1 MQTVASLA
9 KRLDMTAEEAV
20 ATLCKLGFDV
30 EGVETDID
38 DDQCDLLI
46 DVDEDPSALDAYLQ
60 ERKKEEEAR
69 RKKAE
74 RLQKA
79 AKKAAAKKAAAAK
92 KKAATAEV
100 VAETP
105 PEEEAEKAEATPPE
119 VISEV
124 IVVETEPPAPEPTT
138 VETEKEA
145 PVVAPVV
152 EEAPVIEEKPEVVP
166 EEKPVPAEPE
176 VAPEVP
182 EPEVAAE
189 AATPEVAAPEAVPA
203 EKTPAPESAEVEVQA
218 TVDES
223 PVAEILPPA
232 DPAAQAADAEKQRR
246 NADAPAHES
255 TLAKAEILHD
265 KEEEQREAKP
275 AKPARPLPTPDP
287 EVVAAVIRRDR
298 EKRLGLNRPGGAPGG
313 PRNRGAAGGPGGG
326 RDNSN
331 APARPGRSAPP
342 SIEEE
347 GRREQQFR
355 NAPRKPSAIAGKAVR
370 KKPKRAERAR
380 VIESHLRRDAAAAVR
395 EFQSGAG
402 GAGSK
407 KRKKKRQTDV
417 EPVVVEKVG
426 GTIEVDETMT
436 VEQVADAMSVPVND
450 LILDLMDDNMMV
462 TKNQSLDIDVIR
474 KLAGKRQ
481 FEVHSIIP
489 EEDAVLAEEPDD
501 PADLK
506 LRAPVVTI
514 MGHVDHGKTSLLD
527 VVRKANV
534 VDGEAGGITQHIAAY
549 DVELAGGRIVFLDTP
564 GHEAFTQMRSRGASV
579 TDVVVLVVAADDGVK
594 PQTIEAIDHAKAA
607 EVPIVVAINKCDKP
621 DAQPDKVRAEL
632 ANYGL
637 QDDQWGGD
645 VTMKNV
651 SAHSG
656 EGINELMELLVLESE
671 MLELKANPDK
681 KGRGAIVEAELSLG
695 HGPVAWVLVQ
705 SGTLRVGD
713 VFLSGE
719 TYGRV
724 RTMTNSKGRQVKEAD
739 PSTPVLVT
747 GFSAVPEAGDQFFV
761 LEEER
766 VARSIADK
774 RAAHKRQ
781 KRGAASSKHMTLE
794 DFHALM
800 EGVEQ
805 KTLNIIVKA
814 DAQGSADVIG
824 SSFAKLGNEEVSINV
839 VHSGVGGVNESDVLL
854 ASASDAVIIGFHV
867 TANAKVKAMAEEEGV
882 DIRTYLII
890 YEAIDEVQRALEGM
904 LTPDKKEVIVGHAE
918 IRQVFRSSK
927 VGNIAGSIQLDGET
941 VRGAMARLIRDDVVV
956 YTGKIATVRREKDE
970 VKSVSQGFECGLKLD
985 RFDDIQTGDI
995 IETYRVESV
1004 AKKLA

>member
-79 AKKAAAKKAAAAK
+79 AKKAAAKKAAAK
-92 KKAATAEV
+92 KKQVAAEV
-100 VAETP
+100 IVEDSEANEPEKPDAAP
-105 PEEEAEKAEATPPE
+105 PETAP
-119 VISEV
+119 EV
-124 IVVETEPPAPEPTT
+124 IVVETEPPAPESKP
-138 VETEKEA
+138 VEAEKEA
-145 PVVAPVV
+145 PEVAPVIEEAPVVEEKPEVQPEEPQQPAPAEPEGPVEAPAEKVVV
-152 EEAPVIEEKPEVVP
+152 EEAPVTEEP
-166 EEKPVPAEPE
+166 
-176 VAPEVP
+176 
-182 EPEVAAE
+182 
-189 AATPEVAAPEAVPA
+189 TP
-203 EKTPAPESAEVEVQA
+203 TPAPEAETPEEPA
-218 TVDES
+218 KEEA

-232 DPAAQAADAEKQRR
+232 DPNSPAADGDKPRR
-246 NADAPAHES
+246 GADVPAHES

-265 KEEEQREAKP
+265 KEEEEREAKP

-298 EKRLGLNRPGGAPGG
+298 EKRLGLNRAGGAPGG
-313 PRNRGAAGGPGGG
+313 PRNRGAAGGPGG
-326 RDNSN
+326 RDNAN
-331 APARPGRSAPP
+331 APARPGRAAPP

-355 NAPRKPSAIAGKAVR
+355 NAPRKPTTAGGKAAR

-407 KRKKKRQTDV
+407 KRKKKRQSDA

-436 VEQVADAMSVPVND
+436 VEQLADAMSVPVND

-474 KLAGKRQ
+474 KLASKRE
-481 FEVHSIIP
+481 FEVQSIIP
-489 EEDAVLAEEPDD
+489 EEDAVLTEEPDD

-506 LRAPVVTI
+506 FRAPVVTI

-621 DAQPDKVRAEL
+621 EAQPDKVRAEL

-645 VTMKNV
+645 ITMKNV

-671 MLELKANPDK
+671 MLELKANPNK

-705 SGTLRVGD
+705 AGTLRVGD

-747 GFSAVPEAGDQFFV
+747 GFSSVPEAGDQFYV

-766 VARSIADK
+766 IARSIAEK
-774 RAAHKRQ
+774 RAAHKRH
-781 KRGAASSKHMTLE
+781 KRGASTSKHMTLE

-805 KTLNIIVKA
+805 KTLNIIIKA
-814 DAQGSADVIG
+814 DAQGSADVLV

-854 ASASDAVIIGFHV
+854 AGASDAVIIGFHV

-970 VKSVSQGFECGLKLD
+970 VKSVSQGFECGLKLE
-985 RFDDIQTGDI
+985 RFDDIQVGDI

>member
-79 AKKAAAKKAAAAK
+79 AKKAAAKKAAAKK
-92 KKAATAEV
+92 KKAAAEV
-100 VAETP
+100 VVEETEAKESEEAEVAP
-105 PEEEAEKAEATPPE
+105 PEEAP
-119 VISEV
+119 EV
-124 IVVETEPPAPEPTT
+124 IVVETEPPAPESTPA
-138 VETEKEA
+138 ETEKEA
-145 PVVAPVV
+145 PEVAPVV
-152 EEAPVIEEKPEVVP
+152 EEAPVVEAKPEIVP
-166 EEKPVPAEPE
+166 EEQSEPVESAPPAETS
-176 VAPEVP
+176 V
-182 EPEVAAE
+182 PEVAAE
-189 AATPEVAAPEAVPA
+189 AAPAEQEVPA
-203 EKTPAPESAEVEVQA
+203 TPPATAPDEPAAVEEA
-218 TVDES
+218 

-232 DPAAQAADAEKQRR
+232 DPDSPTADSDKPRR
-246 NADAPAHES
+246 GADAPAHES

-265 KEEEQREAKP
+265 KEEEEREAKPAKP

-287 EVVAAVIRRDR
+287 DVVAAVIRRDR
-298 EKRLGLNRPGGAPGG
+298 EKRLGITRTGGAPGG

-326 RDNSN
+326 RDNAN
-331 APARPGRSAPP
+331 APARPGRAAPP

-355 NAPRKPSAIAGKAVR
+355 NAPRKPSAAGGKAVR

-407 KRKKKRQTDV
+407 KRKKKRQMDA

-474 KLAGKRQ
+474 KLASKRDY
-481 FEVHSIIP
+481 EVQSIIP
-489 EEDAVLAEEPDD
+489 EEDDVLTEEPDD
-501 PADLK
+501 PADLQF
-506 LRAPVVTI
+506 RAPVVTI

-621 DAQPDKVRAEL
+621 EAQPDKVRAEL

-713 VFLSGE
+713 IFLSGE

-747 GFSAVPEAGDQFFV
+747 GFSSVPEAGDQFFV

-766 VARSIADK
+766 IARSIADK

-781 KRGAASSKHMTLE
+781 KRGASSSKHMTLE

-805 KTLNIIVKA
+805 KTLNIIIKA
-814 DAQGSADVIG
+814 DAQGSADVLV

-854 ASASDAVIIGFHV
+854 AGASDAVIIGFHV

-941 VRGAMARLIRDDVVV
+941 VRGAMARLIRDDVVI

-970 VKSVSQGFECGLKLD
+970 VKSVSQGFECGLKLE
-985 RFDDIQTGDI
+985 RFDDIQVGDI